1 MVYSPLNAMLTSVLC
16 LPGISPQDFDNQTL
30 AVLRGRLVRYLMRSK
45 EVSPLTRIYSVCF
58 DLDNDNLTEKCMC
71 GHCKPP
77 LFLPP
82 NVEKNFVSDL
92 DLIIFF
98 TSDFR
103 FLLDQISSKVLHYIS
118 KDDQSWLQIDLKDEL
133 IQYSMCPSFNVINIM
148 MTFC

>member
-1 MVYSPLNAMLTSVLC
+1 MFTRDQSSGLWQPDAGCAEREAGS
-16 LPGISPQDFDNQTL
+16 LPN
-30 AVLRGRLVRYLMRSK
+30 
-45 EVSPLTRIYSVCF
+45 EVKGGQSTHQNLLCF

-148 MTFC
+148 MTFCWTWFDFSV